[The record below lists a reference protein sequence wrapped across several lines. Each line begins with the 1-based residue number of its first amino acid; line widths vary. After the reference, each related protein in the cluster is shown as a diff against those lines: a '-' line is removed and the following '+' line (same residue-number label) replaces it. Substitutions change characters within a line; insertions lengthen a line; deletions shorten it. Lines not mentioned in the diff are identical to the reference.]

1 MQTSTR
7 SALGLF
13 AIRLGLAAVFL
24 GHGISK
30 LVTIDGTVA
39 FFDTLGLP
47 AFVAYLVA
55 IGETLGGL
63 SMLLGLWT
71 GISGIGLA
79 VIMAGAIALV
89 KFSKGWMGSEFEV
102 LLLLVALGIACTG
115 PGSWA
120 LVSHKKKA
128 ISAPGN
134 VPQEPPKQIA

>member
-30 LVTIDGTVA
+30 LATIEKTIG

-79 VIMAGAIALV
+79 IIMAGAIALV
-89 KFSKGWMGSEFEV
+89 KFSKGWMGFEFEAM
-102 LLLLVALGIACTG
+102 LLLAAVGIALAG

-120 LVSHKKKA
+120 LGKKRHA
-128 ISAPGN
+128 TTAPAS
-134 VPQEPPKQIA
+134 PSEPPPKKIA